1 MALPLALTPAEEKVV
16 NAAAAGAVADFTAGD
31 KQADNPAQGAAW
43 GDDRSV
49 RAEVIYAL
57 AVGTNPAW
65 PVHAKGVQIRGAKI
79 VGALD
84 FEAATLRC
92 PLLLAGCYIA
102 EPVTLRNAT
111 IPALYLHG
119 SHLPDLNADGVNVRG
134 DVFLRE
140 GFTATGEVRLI
151 GAQIGGQ
158 LACDGG
164 SFTNQN
170 GRALNA
176 DRVSVRGSVFLR
188 EGFTATGE
196 VRLIGAQIG
205 GQLACDGGSFT
216 NQNGRAL
223 NADGVNVRGAVFLR
237 GGFTAAGEVRLLGA
251 QIGGDLSCIGASFT
265 NQNGPALNA
274 DGVNVRGAVF
284 LREGFTATGEVRLL
298 GAQIGG
304 QLACDGG
311 SFTNQ
316 NGPALNADG
325 VNVRGNVF
333 LRGGFTATG
342 EVRLLGAQIDG
353 SLECNGGRFSNQ
365 NGDALSAD
373 GVNVRGNVVLREG
386 FTATGEVRL
395 IGAQIGGQLACDGG
409 SFTNQN
415 GRALSADGVNVRGN
429 LFLSEGFTATG
440 EVRLLGAQIGGD
452 LSCIRG
458 SFSNQNR
465 PALNADGVNV
475 RGTVFLS
482 EKFTAT
488 GAVRLPGAQIGGDL
502 SCIRGSF
509 SNQNGDALSMERTT
523 VEGTFFMRK
532 LKGPRKGTINLIG
545 AKVGILCDDA
555 DSWPAKGGLG
565 LDGFLYEAIAPGS
578 PISAKERIEW
588 LGRQES
594 FRPQPYEQ
602 LIRVLRNMGHEREA
616 RKIAIA
622 KQKALRKSG
631 ALGGLGKAW
640 NYLVGGVVGHGY
652 RPILA
657 LGWLAS
663 FVLLATMLFWSASRS
678 GRMVPAPQH
687 HLSASASPHQGRSS
701 CSERPQP
708 FLYAVETIVPGLDLH
723 QKSCW
728 WLAPKD
734 GTDCLYLLFEFLVIV
749 YYLASLAVAATLAAA
764 LAGLIKRD

>member
-1 MALPLALTPAEEKVV
+1 MALPLALTSAEKEVV
-16 NAAAAGAVADFTAGD
+16 NDAAEGDLADFRVGNE
-31 KQADNPAQGAAW
+31 QADDPAQGAAW
-43 GDDRSV
+43 DDGRSV

-65 PVHAKGVQIRGAKI
+65 PVHAKGVRIRGAKI

-92 PLLLAGCYIA
+92 PLALLGCYIA
-102 EPVTLRNAT
+102 EPVTLRGAT
-111 IPALYLHG
+111 IPALYLNG
-119 SHLPDLNADGVNVRG
+119 SHLPGLSADGVNVRG
-134 DVFLRE
+134 DVFLRK
-140 GFTATGEVRLI
+140 
-151 GAQIGGQ
+151 
-158 LACDGG
+158 
-164 SFTNQN
+164 
-170 GRALNA
+170 
-176 DRVSVRGSVFLR
+176 
-188 EGFTATGE
+188 
-196 VRLIGAQIG
+196 
-205 GQLACDGGSFT
+205 
-216 NQNGRAL
+216 
-223 NADGVNVRGAVFLR
+223 
-237 GGFTAAGEVRLLGA
+237 GFTAAGEVRLLGA
-251 QIGGDLSCIGASFT
+251 QIGGQLACVGGSFS

-274 DGVNVRGAVF
+274 DGVSVRGDVF
-284 LREGFTATGEVRLL
+284 LH
-298 GAQIGG
+298 
-304 QLACDGG
+304 
-311 SFTNQ
+311 
-316 NGPALNADG
+316 
-325 VNVRGNVF
+325 
-333 LRGGFTATG
+333 
-342 EVRLLGAQIDG
+342 
-353 SLECNGGRFSNQ
+353 
-365 NGDALSAD
+365 
-373 GVNVRGNVVLREG
+373 
-386 FTATGEVRL
+386 
-395 IGAQIGGQLACDGG
+395 
-409 SFTNQN
+409 
-415 GRALSADGVNVRGN
+415 
-429 LFLSEGFTATG
+429 EGFTATG

-452 LSCIRG
+452 LECDGG
-458 SFSNQNR
+458 SFSNQNG
-465 PALNADGVNV
+465 PALNADRVNV
-475 RGTVFLS
+475 RGNVFLRGG
-482 EKFTAT
+482 FTAA
-488 GAVRLPGAQIGGDL
+488 GEVRLIGAQIGGDL
-502 SCIRGSF
+502 SCDGGSF
-509 SNQNGDALSMERTT
+509 TNQNGPALLMQRAT
-523 VEGTFFMRK
+523 VEGTFFMRE
-532 LKGPRKGTINLIG
+532 LAGAPVGRVDLMG

-555 DSWPAKGGLG
+555 KSWPAKDYLA
-565 LDGFLYEAIAPGS
+565 LDGFVYEAIAPGS

-588 LGRQES
+588 FGRQEK

-687 HLSASASPHQGRSS
+687 HLSAPASRHEGRSS

-734 GTDCLYLLFEFLVIV
+734 GTDRLYLLFEFLVIV

>member
-16 NAAAAGAVADFTAGD
+16 NAAAAGAVADFTAGNE
-31 KQADNPAQGAAW
+31 QADDPAQGAAW
-43 GDDRSV
+43 GDGRSV

-65 PVHAKGVQIRGAKI
+65 PVHAKGVRIGGAKI

-92 PLLLAGCYIA
+92 PLLLAGCYIDK
-102 EPVTLRNAT
+102 PVTLLGAT
-111 IPALYLHG
+111 IPALNLHG
-119 SHLPDLNADGVNVRG
+119 SHLPG
-134 DVFLRE
+134 
-140 GFTATGEVRLI
+140 
-151 GAQIGGQ
+151 
-158 LACDGG
+158 
-164 SFTNQN
+164 
-170 GRALNA
+170 LNA
-176 DRVSVRGSVFLR
+176 DRVNVRGNVFLS
-188 EGFTATGE
+188 EGFTAK
-196 VRLIGAQIG
+196 
-205 GQLACDGGSFT
+205 
-216 NQNGRAL
+216 
-223 NADGVNVRGAVFLR
+223 
-237 GGFTAAGEVRLLGA
+237 GEVRLLGA
-251 QIGGDLSCIGASFT
+251 QIGGQLACVGGSFS
-265 NQNGPALNA
+265 NQSGPALNA
-274 DGVNVRGAVF
+274 DGVNVRGGVFLREGFTAKGEVRLLGAQIGGQLNCNGSFSNQNGPALSADRVNVRGGVF

-304 QLACDGG
+304 DLSCDRG
-311 SFTNQ
+311 SFSNQ
-316 NGPALNADG
+316 NGPALSADG

-333 LRGGFTATG
+333 LSEKFSATG

-365 NGDALSAD
+365 NGDALS
-373 GVNVRGNVVLREG
+373 
-386 FTATGEVRL
+386 
-395 IGAQIGGQLACDGG
+395 
-409 SFTNQN
+409 
-415 GRALSADGVNVRGN
+415 
-429 LFLSEGFTATG
+429 
-440 EVRLLGAQIGGD
+440 
-452 LSCIRG
+452 
-458 SFSNQNR
+458 
-465 PALNADGVNV
+465 
-475 RGTVFLS
+475 
-482 EKFTAT
+482 
-488 GAVRLPGAQIGGDL
+488 
-502 SCIRGSF
+502 
-509 SNQNGDALSMERTT
+509 MERTT

-532 LKGPRKGTINLIG
+532 LAGPPKGMVNLIG

-555 DSWPAKGGLG
+555 RSWPAKGGLG
-565 LDGFLYEAIAPGS
+565 LDGFAYEAIAPGS

-602 LIRVLRNMGHEREA
+602 LIRVLRKMGHEREA

-640 NYLVGGVVGHGY
+640 NYLVGAVVGHGY

-657 LGWLAS
+657 LGWLAG

-687 HLSASASPHQGRSS
+687 HLSAPASPHERRSS

-734 GTDCLYLLFEFLVIV
+734 GTDRLYLLFEFLVIV

>member
-1 MALPLALTPAEEKVV
+1 MALPLALTSAEKEVV
-16 NAAAAGAVADFTAGD
+16 NDAAEGDLADFRVGNE
-31 KQADNPAQGAAW
+31 QADDPAQGAAW
-43 GDDRSV
+43 DDGRSV

-65 PVHAKGVQIRGAKI
+65 PVHAKGVRIRGAKI

-92 PLLLAGCYIA
+92 PLALLGCYIA
-102 EPVTLRNAT
+102 EPVTLRGAT
-111 IPALYLHG
+111 IPALYLNG
-119 SHLPDLNADGVNVRG
+119 SHLPGLSADGVNVRG
-134 DVFLRE
+134 DVFLRK
-140 GFTATGEVRLI
+140 
-151 GAQIGGQ
+151 
-158 LACDGG
+158 
-164 SFTNQN
+164 
-170 GRALNA
+170 
-176 DRVSVRGSVFLR
+176 
-188 EGFTATGE
+188 
-196 VRLIGAQIG
+196 
-205 GQLACDGGSFT
+205 
-216 NQNGRAL
+216 
-223 NADGVNVRGAVFLR
+223 
-237 GGFTAAGEVRLLGA
+237 GFTAAGEVRLLGA
-251 QIGGDLSCIGASFT
+251 QIGGQLACVGGSFS
-265 NQNGPALNA
+265 NQNGPALSA
-274 DGVNVRGAVF
+274 DR
-284 LREGFTATGEVRLL
+284 
-298 GAQIGG
+298 
-304 QLACDGG
+304 
-311 SFTNQ
+311 
-316 NGPALNADG
+316 

-333 LRGGFTATG
+333 LRGGFTA
-342 EVRLLGAQIDG
+342 A
-353 SLECNGGRFSNQ
+353 
-365 NGDALSAD
+365 
-373 GVNVRGNVVLREG
+373 
-386 FTATGEVRL
+386 GEVRL
-395 IGAQIGGQLACDGG
+395 IGAQIGGDLSCDGG

-415 GRALSADGVNVRGN
+415 G
-429 LFLSEGFTATG
+429 
-440 EVRLLGAQIGGD
+440 
-452 LSCIRG
+452 
-458 SFSNQNR
+458 
-465 PALNADGVNV
+465 PALLMQRA
-475 RGTVFLS
+475 
-482 EKFTAT
+482 
-488 GAVRLPGAQIGGDL
+488 
-502 SCIRGSF
+502 
-509 SNQNGDALSMERTT
+509 T
-523 VEGTFFMRK
+523 VEGTFFMRE
-532 LKGPRKGTINLIG
+532 LAGAPVGRVDLMG

-555 DSWPAKGGLG
+555 KSWPAKDYLA
-565 LDGFLYEAIAPGS
+565 LDGFVYEAIAPGS

-588 LGRQES
+588 FGRQEK

-687 HLSASASPHQGRSS
+687 HLSAPASRHEGRSS

-734 GTDCLYLLFEFLVIV
+734 GTDRLYLLFEFLVIV

>member
-1 MALPLALTPAEEKVV
+1 MALPLALTSAEKEVV
-16 NAAAAGAVADFTAGD
+16 NAAAEGDLADFTAGD
-31 KQADNPAQGAAW
+31 KQADDPAQGAAW
-43 GDDRSV
+43 DDGRSV

-65 PVHAKGVQIRGAKI
+65 PVHAKGVRIRGAKI

-92 PLLLAGCYIA
+92 PLALLGCYIA
-102 EPVTLRNAT
+102 EPVTLRGAT
-111 IPALYLHG
+111 IPALYLNG
-119 SHLPDLNADGVNVRG
+119 SHLPGLSADGVNVRG
-134 DVFLRE
+134 DVFLRK
-140 GFTATGEVRLI
+140 
-151 GAQIGGQ
+151 
-158 LACDGG
+158 
-164 SFTNQN
+164 
-170 GRALNA
+170 
-176 DRVSVRGSVFLR
+176 
-188 EGFTATGE
+188 
-196 VRLIGAQIG
+196 
-205 GQLACDGGSFT
+205 
-216 NQNGRAL
+216 
-223 NADGVNVRGAVFLR
+223 
-237 GGFTAAGEVRLLGA
+237 GFTAAGEVRLLGA
-251 QIGGDLSCIGASFT
+251 QIGGQLACVGGSFS

-274 DGVNVRGAVF
+274 DGVSVRGDVF
-284 LREGFTATGEVRLL
+284 LH
-298 GAQIGG
+298 
-304 QLACDGG
+304 
-311 SFTNQ
+311 
-316 NGPALNADG
+316 
-325 VNVRGNVF
+325 
-333 LRGGFTATG
+333 
-342 EVRLLGAQIDG
+342 
-353 SLECNGGRFSNQ
+353 
-365 NGDALSAD
+365 
-373 GVNVRGNVVLREG
+373 
-386 FTATGEVRL
+386 
-395 IGAQIGGQLACDGG
+395 
-409 SFTNQN
+409 
-415 GRALSADGVNVRGN
+415 
-429 LFLSEGFTATG
+429 EGFTATG

-452 LSCIRG
+452 LECDGG
-458 SFSNQNR
+458 SFSNQNG
-465 PALNADGVNV
+465 PALNADRVNVRGNVFLSEGFTAKGEVRLLGAQIDGSLECNGGSFSNQNGPALSADGVNV
-475 RGTVFLS
+475 RGNVFLR
-482 EKFTAT
+482 KGFTAA
-488 GAVRLPGAQIGGDL
+488 GAVRLPGARIGGDL
-502 SCIRGSF
+502 SCDGGSF
-509 SNQNGDALSMERTT
+509 TNQNGPALLMQRAT
-523 VEGTFFMRK
+523 VEGTFFMRE
-532 LKGPRKGTINLIG
+532 LAGAPVGRVDLMG

-555 DSWPAKGGLG
+555 KSWPAKDYLA
-565 LDGFLYEAIAPGS
+565 LDGFVYEAIAPGS

-588 LGRQES
+588 FGRQEK

-687 HLSASASPHQGRSS
+687 HLSAPASPHEGRSS

-734 GTDCLYLLFEFLVIV
+734 GTDRLYLLFEFLVIV